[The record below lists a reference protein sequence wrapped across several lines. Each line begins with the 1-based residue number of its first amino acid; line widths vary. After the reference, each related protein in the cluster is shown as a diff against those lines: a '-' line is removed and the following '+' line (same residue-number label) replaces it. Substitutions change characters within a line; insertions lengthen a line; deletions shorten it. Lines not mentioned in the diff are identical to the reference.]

1 MTFLI
6 FICLAALLWLL
17 GLLRRDRVS
26 LGLPIAY
33 LYSLL
38 LIHVPGALA
47 HIAGRD
53 FLLHSDLVEIGMR
66 FTALGSM
73 CFVAGVWLAHSSTP
87 KMPIR
92 GEADRDHFWW
102 FCLLGG
108 WSLIYGLSPLYHIAS
123 VSAAVE
129 KGGGIWMLGVMLGLR
144 AACQRRDLKRIGI
157 WLGALTVYPVLMLLL
172 GGFLSY
178 GAAAIIIVC
187 AVLTIS
193 TRSYWRVVVAITVFV
208 FLSLSIFVNY
218 FGHRNDIREQV
229 WGGAPLEARIDSV
242 IDTVRDFQWLDLT
255 NEKHLIAFDQRLN
268 QNYFVGLAA
277 LRIQQGQVNY
287 LKGESIWEGVLSLVP
302 RALWPEKPVVAGS
315 PKIVAKMTGLH
326 LSPTTSFGVGNV
338 MEFQINFGIPV
349 VVIGF
354 FVLGWLIGTL
364 DVKAA
369 IAERRGDLGRL
380 ILFFLPCV
388 ALIQPNGSIVEIT
401 GGPAAALVAAYGW
414 KWTWNQWV
422 AHRGSL
428 RARHSHAHE
437 AVLKASQLKID

>member
-1 MTFLI
+1 LF
-6 FICLAALLWLL
+6 
-17 GLLRRDRVS
+17 
-26 LGLPIAY
+26 
-33 LYSLL
+33 
-38 LIHVPGALA
+38 
-47 HIAGRD
+47 
-53 FLLHSDLVEIGMR
+53 
-66 FTALGSM
+66 
-73 CFVAGVWLAHSSTP
+73 
-87 KMPIR
+87 
-92 GEADRDHFWW
+92 
-102 FCLLGG
+102 GG
-108 WSLIYGLSPLYHIAS
+108 WSLIYGLSPLYQIPS

-144 AACQRRDLKRIGI
+144 AACQRRDLKRIAI
-157 WLGALTVYPVLMLLL
+157 WLGALLVYPVLMLLL

-178 GAAAIIIVC
+178 GSAAIIIVC
-187 AVLTIS
+187 SALTIS
-193 TRSYWRVVVAITVFV
+193 TRSFGRVVVGITLFV

-242 IDTVRDFQWLDLT
+242 IDTVRDFKWLDLT
-255 NEKHLIAFDQRLN
+255 NERHLIAFDQRLN

-277 LRIQQGQVNY
+277 LRIQQGQVDY
-287 LKGESIWEGVLSLVP
+287 LKGESIWEGALSLVP
-302 RALWPEKPVVAGS
+302 RVLWPEKPVVAGS
-315 PKIVAKMTGLH
+315 PKIVAKMTGLR

-338 MEFQINFGIPV
+338 MEFQINFGIPG

-369 IAERRGDLGRL
+369 VAEHQDDFGRL

-388 ALIQPNGSIVEIT
+388 ALMKPEGSIVEIT

-414 KWTWNQWV
+414 KWVWNQWV
-422 AHRGSL
+422 AHRASL
-428 RARHSHAHE
+428 RNRHSHPHD

>member
-1 MTFLI
+1 MTLPI
-6 FICLAALLWLL
+6 FVCLTAFLWLL
-17 GLLRRDRVS
+17 WLLRRDRVS

-33 LYSLL
+33 LFSLL
-38 LIHVPGALA
+38 LIHVPGAFA

-92 GEADRDHFWW
+92 READRDHFWW

-108 WSLIYGLSPLYHIAS
+108 WSLIYGLSPLYHIPS
-123 VSAAVE
+123 VSAAVD

-144 AACQRRDLKRIGI
+144 AAIQRGDHKRIGI
-157 WLGALTVYPVLMLLL
+157 WLGALMVFPVLMLLL

-178 GAAAIIIVC
+178 GSAAIIIVC
-187 AVLTIS
+187 AALTIS
-193 TRSYWRVVVAITVFV
+193 TRSYWRVVVGITVFV
-208 FLSLSIFVNY
+208 FLSLIIFVNY
-218 FGHRNDIREQV
+218 FEHRNNIRDQV

-242 IDTVRDFQWLDLT
+242 IDTVRDFEWLDPT
-255 NEKHLIAFDQRLN
+255 NRRQLIALDLRLN

-277 LRIQQGQVNY
+277 QRIQQGQVDY

-302 RALWPEKPVVAGS
+302 RVLWPEKPVFGGS
-315 PKIVAKMTGLH
+315 PQIVAKMTGLRF
-326 LSPTTSFGVGNV
+326 SPTSSFGVGNV
-338 MEFQINFGIPV
+338 MEFQINFGIPG

-364 DVKAA
+364 DIKAA
-369 IAERRGDLGRL
+369 VAERRGDLGGL
-380 ILFFLPCV
+380 IPFFLPCV

-422 AHRGSL
+422 AHRPSL
-428 RARHSHAHE
+428 RARYSHAHMHRPRNLPIE
-437 AVLKASQLKID
+437 D